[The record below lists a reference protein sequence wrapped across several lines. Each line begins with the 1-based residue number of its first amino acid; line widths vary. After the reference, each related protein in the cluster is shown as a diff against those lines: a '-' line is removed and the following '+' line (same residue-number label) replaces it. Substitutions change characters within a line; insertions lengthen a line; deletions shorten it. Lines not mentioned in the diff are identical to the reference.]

1 VRPVPHLS
9 APARRRAAALGVA
22 LLAAAGVVAGCS
34 ADEPP
39 DSPAI
44 SGEDPGEVTVPTLP
58 PTTTTE
64 ATVATDEG
72 DTSATTTTAAP

>member
-1 VRPVPHLS
+1 
-9 APARRRAAALGVA
+9 
-22 LLAAAGVVAGCS
+22 VVAGCS

>member
-1 VRPVPHLS
+1 M
-9 APARRRAAALGVA
+9 A
-22 LLAAAGVVAGCS
+22 LLATAGLGLAGCS
-34 ADEPP
+34 ADEPS

-64 ATVATDEG
+64 AEVSTTVG
-72 DTSATTTTAAP
+72 QDTTTTTAP